1 VKRRRNGFSLIELL
15 IVVSIILIIA
25 AIAIPELLSSR
36 MSANETAAVANV
48 RTINT
53 AQTAY
58 SIQYGTGYAIQLS
71 FLGDAG
77 GPISTATNAVLI
89 DHILGAGTKT
99 GYNFLYAVTAS
110 DGSGNP
116 VSYSINAN
124 PTIQGTT
131 GRRFFYSDQTCVIRV
146 NGSTVATVSD
156 PAL

>member
-1 VKRRRNGFSLIELL
+1 VKVRSNGFSLIELL
-15 IVVSIILIIA
+15 IVVGIILIIA
-25 AIAIPELLSSR
+25 AIAIPELLSSK

-53 AQTAY
+53 AETAY
-58 SIQYGTGYAIQLS
+58 TIEYGTGYALQLS

-77 GPISTATNAVLI
+77 GTTPTATNAVLI
-89 DHILGAGTKT
+89 DHILGAGTKS
-99 GYNFLYAVTAS
+99 GYNFVYAVTAT

-124 PTIQGTT
+124 PTVQGRT

-146 NGSTVATVSD
+146 NGAAVAGLND
-156 PAL
+156 PAI